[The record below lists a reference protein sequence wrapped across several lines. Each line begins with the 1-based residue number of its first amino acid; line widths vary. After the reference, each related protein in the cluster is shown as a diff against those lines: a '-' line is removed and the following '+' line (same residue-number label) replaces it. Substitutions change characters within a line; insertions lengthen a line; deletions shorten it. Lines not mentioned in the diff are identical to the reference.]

1 MAPGAGAAAGV
12 IRLKKAARGPLALAG
27 TVAGAGMRR
36 DRGRDHHL
44 HTEAQAADMPH
55 QSLHET
61 IEQTVELAAARASA
75 KALPLN
81 CRINAA
87 CKTLYAFDSWCVRQ
101 LITNL
106 LGNALEYTDSGSVTV
121 TAGAQPSGDTMAF
134 SITVE
139 DTGPG
144 IDPAIQQVM
153 FAAPDQ
159 RESLPV
165 GKNVGFGLMISK
177 QLAEMMGATLVVEST
192 PGEGTRATVSGQ
204 IRPGAVDRAK
214 SATVTDALRHSQA
227 LIVDSDIGARRLLE
241 AHLRSWGI
249 DVRSVLDIFT
259 AIEVL
264 GESSRRARHISMVF
278 VTHETDGDE
287 LDTLLAAL
295 HGDPAHRDTMLV
307 ITGNELSTGRF
318 AVLREGTDSM
328 VLNTPV
334 RASELFDCIAQHP
347 SIRSRIERTAS
358 EPLPAPDPG
367 SRRVLL
373 VEDNVV
379 NQCVASEILKRIGV
393 SVEIANNGAE
403 ALEMLDA
410 RAYDFVFMDCQMP
423 EVDGFEATRRIRADA
438 RFDALP
444 VVALTANALSGDR
457 EACLDAGMNDYLTK
471 PFTRDQLESM
481 LDKWTSGPR
490 KAAVAIEGSGQ
501 YGAMDLIDERALNEI
516 RMLDEDGESTIF
528 DEIVGEYMTS
538 SERLVAAIDDAAAHG
553 RADEIAS
560 SAHALKSSSAAVG
573 LKVFGEQCARLEHL
587 GREGN
592 LAEIEPLWEQA
603 RACYRHSVEQ
613 LRGIGARRV
622 A

>member
-1 MAPGAGAAAGV
+1 
-12 IRLKKAARGPLALAG
+12 
-27 TVAGAGMRR
+27 
-36 DRGRDHHL
+36 
-44 HTEAQAADMPH
+44 MPH

-75 KALPLN
+75 KALSLN

-106 LGNALEYTDSGSVTV
+106 LGNALEYTDTGSVTV

-144 IDPAIQQVM
+144 IDPAVRQVM

-165 GKNVGFGLMISK
+165 GKHVGFGLMISR
-177 QLAEMMGATLVVEST
+177 QLAEMMGATLEIEST
-192 PGEGTRATVSGQ
+192 PGEGTRAIVSGQ
-204 IRPGAVDRAK
+204 IRPGAVDRVK

-227 LIVDSDIGARRLLE
+227 LIVDGDIVARRLLE

-249 DVRSVLDIFT
+249 DVRSVLDTAT

-264 GESSRRARHISMVF
+264 GASSRRGRHISMVF

-295 HGDPAHRDTMLV
+295 HGDEAHRETMLV

-318 AVLREGTDSM
+318 AVLREGTDSI

-403 ALEMLDA
+403 ALDMLDA
-410 RAYDFVFMDCQMP
+410 GSYDFVFMDCQMP

-481 LDKWTSGPR
+481 LDKWTSGSR
-490 KAAVAIEGSGQ
+490 KATISIEGSAQ

-538 SERLVAAIDDAAAHG
+538 SEGLVAAIDEAVAEGRTDDVAAG
-553 RADEIAS
+553 
-560 SAHALKSSSAAVG
+560 AHALKSSSAAVG

-587 GREGN
+587 GREGK
-592 LAEIEPLWEQA
+592 LTEIAPLWEQA
-603 RACYRHSVEQ
+603 RVCYRHSVEQ
-613 LRGIGARRV
+613 LRGVGARRV